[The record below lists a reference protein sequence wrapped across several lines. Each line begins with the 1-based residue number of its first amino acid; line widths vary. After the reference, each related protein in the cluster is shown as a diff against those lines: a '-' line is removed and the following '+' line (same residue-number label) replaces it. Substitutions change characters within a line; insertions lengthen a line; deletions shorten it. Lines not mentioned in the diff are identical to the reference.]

1 MALSF
6 YIFEFGMRKP
16 TILCVC
22 QRLCRYLNVFV
33 IALYN
38 YVDFCHSE
46 IMDICISMSHF
57 SLWFLFVVHTLDFKI
72 NEKGAF
78 KEFFFFTFFT
88 CLISIATTSKDTWSI
103 WSVSSFQVQIQHIL
117 FSDFKIIS
125 DFALLCYS
133 HFKDCVVAP
142 FFPLQ
147 ISYWPLAKCNT
158 FCLHLMYTEWSRCIN
173 TLWKL

>member
-1 MALSF
+1 MALNF

-16 TILCVC
+16 TILCVR

-57 SLWFLFVVHTLDFKI
+57 SLWFLFIVHTLDFKI

-78 KEFFFFTFFT
+78 KEFF
-88 CLISIATTSKDTWSI
+88 LHLSLASKDTWSI
-103 WSVSSFQVQIQHIL
+103 WSVSSSSNTTYIVFWLQNHFWL
-117 FSDFKIIS
+117 CS
-125 DFALLCYS
+125 ALLLSFQRLCCS
-133 HFKDCVVAP
+133 SF
-142 FFPLQ
+142 FFPYKFHTGL
-147 ISYWPLAKCNT
+147 WPNAMHFACT
-158 FCLHLMYTEWSRCIN
+158 WCIQN
-173 TLWKL
+173 EVGV

>member
-1 MALSF
+1 MALNF

-33 IALYN
+33 IARYN

-46 IMDICISMSHF
+46 IMDICISMSHV

-78 KEFFFFTFFT
+78 KEFFLHLSFALSLLQLPLKTHEVFGHGVHFKFKYNIYCFLTSKSFLT
-88 CLISIATTSKDTWSI
+88 SLCSATLISKTM
-103 WSVSSFQVQIQHIL
+103 L
-117 FSDFKIIS
+117 
-125 DFALLCYS
+125 
-133 HFKDCVVAP
+133 
-142 FFPLQ
+142 
-147 ISYWPLAKCNT
+147 
-158 FCLHLMYTEWSRCIN
+158 
-173 TLWKL
+173 